1 MIRGLHDVTS
11 MAGGGRHSACWTCFE
26 AKWTHGFTLSFQR
39 NSSKAEWMSVRTN
52 KLMSSFQEKVLPCWP
67 VIEINATTKTALLN
81 KLVETFPG
89 YYCLKIGSKRWEEKL
104 SCLITGIDVV
114 YSREH
119 RAYELRTPGRYHPIT
134 NTPVN
139 LH

>member
-1 MIRGLHDVTS
+1 MLASDSTESSPKLI
-11 MAGGGRHSACWTCFE
+11 F
-26 AKWTHGFTLSFQR
+26 AK
-39 NSSKAEWMSVRTN
+39 
-52 KLMSSFQEKVLPCWP
+52 

-89 YYCLKIGSKRWEEKL
+89 YYCLKIGSNRWEEKL